1 MHGARE
7 GRPTAFAWR
16 ATRVCRA
23 YASRGVNWMH
33 AALESCSPAG

>member
-1 MHGARE
+1 MYGARE

-16 ATRVCRA
+16 ATRTRQPR
-23 YASRGVNWMH
+23 ASRGVNRNH

>member
-7 GRPTAFAWR
+7 GRPTAFARR
-16 ATRVCRA
+16 ATRVYRA
-23 YASRGVNWMH
+23 HASRDVNRMH

>member
-1 MHGARE
+1 MHGARG

-16 ATRVCRA
+16 ATCTCRPR
-23 YASRGVNWMH
+23 ASRGVNRNH

>member
-1 MHGARE
+1 MQGARE

-23 YASRGVNWMH
+23 HASRGVNRMH